1 MDLYAESILDHAHHP
16 LCKGPMKHPTVSHE
30 ETNASCGDSLELRLL
45 IKGKRINDIR
55 WEGEGCA
62 ISQAAMSMFAGHLK
76 GMTTEEAAH
85 LPPRS
90 VFDLLK
96 VSIGPRRTKC
106 ALLCLHALK
115 NALRKLNGEP
125 AQSWTETIGN

>member
-55 WEGEGCA
+55 WEGEAVVERLRAVVAGA
-62 ISQAAMSMFAGHLK
+62 EANAFPSQDFREVVG
-76 GMTTEEAAH
+76 
-85 LPPRS
+85 
-90 VFDLLK
+90 VDLL
-96 VSIGPRRTKC
+96 
-106 ALLCLHALK
+106 
-115 NALRKLNGEP
+115 
-125 AQSWTETIGN
+125 